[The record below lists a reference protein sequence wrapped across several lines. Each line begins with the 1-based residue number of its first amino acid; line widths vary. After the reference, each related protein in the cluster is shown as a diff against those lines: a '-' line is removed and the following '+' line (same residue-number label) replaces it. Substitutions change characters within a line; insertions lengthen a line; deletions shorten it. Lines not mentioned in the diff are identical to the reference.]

1 MFVSLLQKLLLAAI
15 VIIML
20 LSIVRIYIRSK
31 NVTKTEFTEIFKN
44 TEYLTSWVLVCVFIF
59 TAVFGVLN
67 YAVAKKS
74 VYAVI
79 TLNYSEASQAQNSN
93 GTRFNISEIT
103 CDDVLERAIQK
114 GAFENINVNDLKSC
128 LTVSPYV
135 QGDVTDKSS
144 YYISTEFL
152 VEYHANKKTQ
162 RLNSENVLKL
172 ITSAYKEYYIEKYT
186 DNFKPDS
193 GSEKPDFSSM
203 EYMDIVAYLDKEA
216 TSVLNY
222 LYGLAKKSPSFVT
235 QNNTTFDSIAG
246 KVFQFKETQIEQ
258 NLRSLVLQNGITRNA
273 PDYTDRLSYQNTTT
287 DFDRQKNAASF
298 DICNRAISMYS
309 EEMTRVVLVPTW
321 DESGKYYMGRTKVGI
336 DELSVN
342 ASDYSNKVASN
353 EKSIMDNN
361 LIINKIQ
368 TAGDN
373 SAARSEADSLISQID
388 SSIESFTKEAIA
400 AGREYSNYKM
410 NQCIA
415 VSVTGSSFLGELKHV
430 AIFAILTYIA
440 LMLLSISKEFPKKS

>member
-1 MFVSLLQKLLLAAI
+1 MFVSLLQKLLLAAM

-103 CDDVLERAIQK
+103 CDEVLERAIQK

-162 RLNSENVLKL
+162 RLNSENVL
-172 ITSAYKEYYIEKYT
+172 
-186 DNFKPDS
+186 
-193 GSEKPDFSSM
+193 
-203 EYMDIVAYLDKEA
+203 
-216 TSVLNY
+216 
-222 LYGLAKKSPSFVT
+222 
-235 QNNTTFDSIAG
+235 
-246 KVFQFKETQIEQ
+246 
-258 NLRSLVLQNGITRNA
+258 
-273 PDYTDRLSYQNTTT
+273 
-287 DFDRQKNAASF
+287 
-298 DICNRAISMYS
+298 
-309 EEMTRVVLVPTW
+309 
-321 DESGKYYMGRTKVGI
+321 
-336 DELSVN
+336 
-342 ASDYSNKVASN
+342 
-353 EKSIMDNN
+353 
-361 LIINKIQ
+361 
-368 TAGDN
+368 
-373 SAARSEADSLISQID
+373 
-388 SSIESFTKEAIA
+388 
-400 AGREYSNYKM
+400 
-410 NQCIA
+410 
-415 VSVTGSSFLGELKHV
+415 
-430 AIFAILTYIA
+430 
-440 LMLLSISKEFPKKS
+440 